1 MEIILPTTKKQVII
15 KSPKNLIIFSKPKT
29 GKTSL
34 TSALDNWLVLD
45 FDKGSDFVSNMS
57 IKIES
62 IEHVGE
68 VVKKIKDTNV
78 QYDGIVIDTATILE
92 DMCIPYAEKLY
103 AKTSMG
109 KNWFLKGTDGKY
121 HPESGKFQY
130 GIITNLPNGSGYQYV
145 REAFVKV
152 VNLIQTVVPRIII
165 MCHVKDILLD
175 KKGVEFN
182 SMEIDLTGKLKRIVT
197 SGSDAIGYL
206 YRKSNQNI
214 LSFATTEEISCGA
227 RPEHLSNKQIVIS
240 EKSEDGTLNVY
251 WDKIYID

>member
-1 MEIILPTTKKQVII
+1 MEINLPTEKKEVTVV
-15 KSPKNLIIFSKPKT
+15 SPENLIIFSKPKT

-45 FDKGSDFVSNMS
+45 FDKGSKSVKNMS
-57 IKIES
+57 INVES
-62 IEHVGE
+62 VEHVGE
-68 VVKKIKDTNV
+68 IVKKIKEVGMKYN
-78 QYDGIVIDTATILE
+78 GAVIDTATVLE
-92 DMCIPYAEKLY
+92 DMCVIYAEKLY

-109 KNWFLKGTDGKY
+109 KNWFLKTSDGKLS
-121 HPESGKFQY
+121 PESGKAQY
-130 GIITNLPNGSGYQYV
+130 GTIINLPNGAGYQYV
-145 REAFVKV
+145 REGFMKV
-152 VNLIQTVVPRIII
+152 INLIQTVVPRIII

-175 KKGVEFN
+175 KKGIEFS

-206 YRKSNQNI
+206 YRKGNQNI

-240 EKSEDGTLNVY
+240 EKNEDGTLSVY
-251 WDKIYID
+251 WDRIYID